1 MVWPTRTSLLHTGGS
16 LRLLLAAWVLAAAC
30 CQGEPAVPP
39 YEVEGTFVPA
49 NGIDE
54 IMLAAWR
61 KQGVAPALRC
71 SDEVFLRRAYLDL
84 IGTLP
89 TPAEGAAFRR
99 DRRPDKRATL
109 VETLLARREF
119 ADYWSL
125 KWCDVLRVKAEF
137 PVNLWPNAVQ
147 AYHRWIRDA
156 IRDGKPYDRFAR
168 ELLASSGSNFRVPPV
183 NFYRAMQ
190 GHEPATIAR
199 SVALTMMGTRIDSWP
214 KERREGMEAF
224 FSRVAFKPTAEW
236 KEEIVHLDPAAVGPL
251 HAVFPDGSAA
261 TIPSGTDPRLVFA
274 DWLLRPDNPWFARA
288 AANRQWFWLMGRGVI
303 DEADDIRPDNPPAVP
318 GLLEFLAGELVAAK
332 YDTRH
337 LLRLIVSSRT
347 YQQSPIP
354 QDDPARAEALFAC
367 YPVRQLDA
375 EVLVDALV
383 HVFGP
388 GESYSSPI
396 PEPFTFVPENQRT
409 ILLADGSITSQFL
422 EMFGRPSRDTG
433 TLAERSLKSTA
444 GQRLHMLNSTH
455 VQRKIEGGWA
465 LKGLALR
472 ARRQPD
478 LAIGTLYESILS
490 RPPAPLER
498 IEARGYFDEGGVTA
512 AQAVTDL
519 AWALVNT
526 KEFLY
531 RH

>member
-1 MVWPTRTSLLHTGGS
+1 L
-16 LRLLLAAWVLAAAC
+16 
-30 CQGEPAVPP
+30 
-39 YEVEGTFVPA
+39 
-49 NGIDE
+49 
-54 IMLAAWR
+54 
-61 KQGVAPALRC
+61 
-71 SDEVFLRRAYLDL
+71 
-84 IGTLP
+84 
-89 TPAEGAAFRR
+89 
-99 DRRPDKRATL
+99 
-109 VETLLARREF
+109 
-119 ADYWSL
+119 
-125 KWCDVLRVKAEF
+125 
-137 PVNLWPNAVQ
+137 
-147 AYHRWIRDA
+147 
-156 IRDGKPYDRFAR
+156 
-168 ELLASSGSNFRVPPV
+168 
-183 NFYRAMQ
+183 
-190 GHEPATIAR
+190 
-199 SVALTMMGTRIDSWP
+199 
-214 KERREGMEAF
+214 
-224 FSRVAFKPTAEW
+224 
-236 KEEIVHLDPAAVGPL
+236 
-251 HAVFPDGSAA
+251 FPDGVAA

-274 DWLLRPDNPWFARA
+274 DWLLRPDNAWFARA

-318 GLLEFLAGELVAAK
+318 GLLEYLAGELVAAK

-337 LLRLIVSSRT
+337 LLRLIVNSRT

-354 QDDPARAEALFAC
+354 QGDPVRAEALFAC

-375 EVLVDALV
+375 EVLVDALAQ
-383 HVFGP
+383 VFGP

-409 ILLADGSITSQFL
+409 ITLADGSITSPFL

-433 TLAERSLKSTA
+433 TLAERNSKTTA

-490 RPPAPLER
+490 RPPTRLER
-498 IEARGYFDEGGVTA
+498 VEAQGYFDDGGATGP
-512 AQAVTDL
+512 QAVTDL